1 MTIVCADPKFGDRRS
16 QCLIRRTG
24 YNGIEHGQAFR
35 PLVNGE
41 RGEELSAASDA
52 VHHDGADVILLLDD
66 RLLVRSLP
74 GRRDLADLGRHH
86 RLLLRRQSR
95 VVLRRVDGRGVRV
108 SGLGLLH
115 VAVVRARTELGRRTS
130 RGYDPGRSRHE
141 RIEQVDRAAV
151 VVGRER
157 GEELPAASVHHD
169 GADMVLLNRV
179 VRRVRGELRDLD
191 ADPGVRIPLGR
202 IWLVVNDCLPIRPAP
217 VHVAIIR
224 ITAFVPIRLHHVDGN
239 FSHGHRRVKAYPR
252 TVLIRRH
259 VGILEHRKRRNGIR
273 LPDEPE
279 HRVHPGQRGL
289 SGRPRA
295 LTRSVARSCQ
305 IDVVV
310 KRPPG

>member
-1 MTIVCADPKFGDRRS
+1 
-16 QCLIRRTG
+16 
-24 YNGIEHGQAFR
+24 
-35 PLVNGE
+35 
-41 RGEELSAASDA
+41 
-52 VHHDGADVILLLDD
+52 
-66 RLLVRSLP
+66 
-74 GRRDLADLGRHH
+74 
-86 RLLLRRQSR
+86 
-95 VVLRRVDGRGVRV
+95 
-108 SGLGLLH
+108 
-115 VAVVRARTELGRRTS
+115 
-130 RGYDPGRSRHE
+130 
-141 RIEQVDRAAV
+141 
-151 VVGRER
+151 
-157 GEELPAASVHHD
+157 
-169 GADMVLLNRV
+169 MVLLNRV

-310 KRPPG
+310 KRPPGRHHRNAPVRHEQGLHRFLLKARIQASYRRKNILYSTCHT